1 MTDSLFTPS
10 QTLCLPES
18 ADLPDIESNGEDV
31 EIIEYR
37 GYKKYVNP
45 LII

>member
-31 EIIEYR
+31 EMIEYR
-37 GYKKYVNP
+37 GYKNM
-45 LII
+45 LIH

>member
-10 QTLCLPES
+10 QTLYLPES

-31 EIIEYR
+31 EMIEYR

-45 LII
+45 LIL